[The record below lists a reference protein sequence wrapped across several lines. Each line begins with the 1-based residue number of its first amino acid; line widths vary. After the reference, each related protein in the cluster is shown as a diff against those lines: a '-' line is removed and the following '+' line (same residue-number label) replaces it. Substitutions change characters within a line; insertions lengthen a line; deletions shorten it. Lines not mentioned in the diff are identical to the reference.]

1 MTKNLFVVPLG
12 ALVILGGAVLS
23 GCGIQ
28 DASPPTSAQNHSA
41 SKAAVTGASPLE
53 QAKTIVMVSRATG
66 WASSSNQIFRTT
78 TSGKK
83 WVSVLK
89 SPTILTMDAVNA
101 KTAWVATKEGARD
114 VILSYTDDDGVHW
127 ATHQLNAPWPVVQA
141 QVNVTTHS
149 PDGSFGSVL
158 LSGPVDMQT
167 GPQAMWTLSHGHV
180 SSAPVYIT
188 ANGAFA
194 AVAWT
199 SSTRAWAIS
208 DGVGSPALMDST
220 NGGASWSPVALPL
233 PNWVPPKA
241 MNNPRPQLQASL
253 EAFKSPTFVDGVG
266 YLSTTLNVPYIGSQ
280 NIVKYHNYA
289 VLYKT
294 TSGTIWTPIW
304 TRANASLVSMDWITS
319 QDGWDIVAKGHQ
331 VQLDHTSTS
340 GHTWQDVSTLPSTIH
355 PLSVKFFGQTG
366 WIVSQSTQAN
376 TLSLWQSHNDGKQ
389 WQVVHE

>member
-28 DASPPTSAQNHSA
+28 DASPPTSAPDHSS
-41 SKAAVTGASPLE
+41 SKAAVTGVSPLE
-53 QAKTIVMVSRATG
+53 QAKTICMVSSTTG

-89 SPTILTMDAVNA
+89 SPTILTIDAVNS
-101 KTAWVATKEGARD
+101 KTAWVVTQDSARD
-114 VILSYTDDDGVHW
+114 VILSYTHDGGVHW
-127 ATHQLNAPWPVVQA
+127 ATHQLNAPWPVAQA
-141 QVNVTTHS
+141 QVNVTTNS
-149 PDGSFGSVL
+149 ADGSFGSVL
-158 LSGPVDMQT
+158 LSGPVGMQT
-167 GPQAMWTLSHGHV
+167 GPQTLWTISHGHV
-180 SSAPVYIT
+180 SSAPVYTT
-188 ANGAFA
+188 AHGAFA
-194 AVAWT
+194 AVAWS

-208 DGVGSPALMDST
+208 DGAGSPALMVST

-233 PNWVPPKA
+233 SNWVPPKA
-241 MNNPRPQLQASL
+241 VNNPRPQLQASL
-253 EAFKSPTFVDGVG
+253 EASQPPTFVDGVG
-266 YLSTTLNVPYIGSQ
+266 FLSTILNVPYITSQ
-280 NIVKYHNYA
+280 NIVDSHNYA

-294 TSGTIWTPIW
+294 TSGTTWTPIW
-304 TRANASLVSMDWITS
+304 TRANSSLLSMDWATS
-319 QDGWDIVAKGHQ
+319 QKGWAIVAKEHQ

-340 GHTWQDVSTLPSTIH
+340 GHTWQDVSTLPSTIN

-366 WIVSQSTQAN
+366 WILSQSTQAN